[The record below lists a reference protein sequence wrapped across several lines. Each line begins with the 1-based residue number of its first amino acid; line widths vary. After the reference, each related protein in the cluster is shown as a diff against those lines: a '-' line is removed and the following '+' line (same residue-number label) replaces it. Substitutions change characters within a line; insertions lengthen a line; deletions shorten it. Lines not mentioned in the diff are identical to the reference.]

1 MGRNAACSLQA
12 SACSLR
18 RATLIL
24 AYLASVMS
32 LPALAADPPRTLRVD
47 FFHTGSATEERFSL
61 DRLALEPLPWPGN
74 PARPVDDTNLGKYLF
89 EVIDRSSNRVL
100 YSRGFASI
108 YGEWEI
114 TGEAKA
120 VTRTFGESLRFP
132 MPVSPVQVVVKKRDR
147 LNAFRE
153 VWSTLV
159 DPADIFI
166 DRSQAPSPGAL
177 IPLLASGDSASKV
190 DVLILGEGYT
200 AAERAKF
207 EKDARRLVEIL
218 FATSPFKERKADFN
232 VWGLCPP
239 AAESGISRPSTGVWR
254 RAPAGSQVRRV
265 RLRAVRAHV
274 RQPRVS
280 RHRGVRAI

>member
-1 MGRNAACSLQA
+1 MA
-12 SACSLR
+12 
-18 RATLIL
+18 
-24 AYLASVMS
+24 
-32 LPALAADPPRTLRVD
+32 
-47 FFHTGSATEERFSL
+47 
-61 DRLALEPLPWPGN
+61 GN

-89 EVIDRSSNRVL
+89 EVIDRFSNRVL

-114 TGEAKA
+114 TGEAKV

-166 DRSQAPSPGAL
+166 DRSRAPSPGAL
-177 IPLLASGDSASKV
+177 IPLLASGDSVSKV
-190 DVLILGEGYT
+190 DVLILGDGYA

-232 VWGLCPP
+232 LWGLCPP

-254 RAPAGSQVRRV
+254 RAPAGSRTRRV
-265 RLRAVRAHV
+265 RLRAMRAHV
-274 RQPRVS
+274 RQPRVP